1 MEGKNQRNR
10 IVGVRLT
17 LVEFEKIEKK
27 WKASNCVKL
36 SDFIRKMIFQ
46 KPIIASYR
54 NRSMDDF
61 MAEVIKLRSELN
73 GIGNN
78 FNQLVK
84 KLHMTPRTEGIE
96 KLLVS
101 YELDKRHLLRH
112 IEKIQLFIE
121 EQGAKW

>member
-27 WKASNCVKL
+27 WKASNCRKL

-46 KPIIASYR
+46 KPIVASYR
-54 NRSMDDF
+54 NKSMDDF
-61 MAEVIKLRSELN
+61 MAEAIRLRSELN

-101 YELDKRHLLRH
+101 YELDKRSLLRH